1 MNSNLH
7 NVLFVPED
15 GVLYIAN
22 ADHKSPA
29 ADRPYVKLDLNELLK
44 TMPVRLA
51 AEKEKKKQVHIKPK
65 IAIDAQFAAIDT
77 LNLREE
83 SRDDAKQCL
92 DGLKWIPS
100 DFAVRIEAA
109 QENCGDM
116 LVRFPSARPSANA
129 ANDSVAMEWYQAKDK
144 DRNPINAPGAVI
156 VHESGSG
163 MTVGRIVARS
173 LRSKGIHNLY
183 DAVTILR
190 RASRGRRPS
199 KWREACRGIATR
211 DR

>member
-1 MNSNLH
+1 MASPTRSSSRLARGLEELRKRVKSGYGKFDAQSAQELMCRPVAMNSNLH

-44 TMPVRLA
+44 TMPVRLSRR
-51 AEKEKKKQVHIKPK
+51 EREEETVHIKPK

-109 QENCGDM
+109 QENCGDCWYDFHQRGLAAM
-116 LVRFPSARPSANA
+116 QPTTVWPWNGIRPKTRIAIQSTLRA
-129 ANDSVAMEWYQAKDK
+129 A
-144 DRNPINAPGAVI
+144 
-156 VHESGSG
+156 
-163 MTVGRIVARS
+163 
-173 LRSKGIHNLY
+173 
-183 DAVTILR
+183 
-190 RASRGRRPS
+190 
-199 KWREACRGIATR
+199 
-211 DR
+211 